1 MIKDIQEVA
10 DREGKK
16 KIYFIISN
24 KAGTG
29 FDDCWIKYVGETS
42 QISEVMC
49 TCKYGTI
56 QSSLGEKYIL
66 CRHTREMLA
75 YLEDKK
81 DELKTETT
89 TNETIDG
96 QDIVHG

>member
-1 MIKDIQEVA
+1 MIKDIQEVT
-10 DREGKK
+10 DRDGNK

-29 FDDCWIKYVGETS
+29 YYDCWITYIGKTS
-42 QISEVMC
+42 EIKEVIC
-49 TCKYGTI
+49 TCRYGTI

-75 YLEDKK
+75 YLEEKK
-81 DELKTETT
+81 
-89 TNETIDG
+89 NEILSCPKG
-96 QDIVHG
+96 QDI